1 MVDQLWMWVLPACAD
16 KPPIIVTAF
25 PQRSGRS
32 AGSSLTALV
41 SNIVDQIVESS
52 ERSIRGLAQAIVAE
66 CSKTYF
72 DPTSNRNDVLLQF
85 SEIYETSIGDIAE
98 SETRRFRELRDS
110 IRESSFQSPD
120 PRDNIQESGSQSP
133 DPAFDKN
140 RTLLND
146 SLDISTDIENLR
158 QIKDIRD
165 ELNIMLSVFHQQNKV
180 VQAMTRTLREI
191 NIEQS
196 SPAKWPMTANPIDS
210 MSYTL
215 EDGNARKA
223 YNLTLPAV
231 VGRSIDEVKRLDHFA
246 ERTAKAIEQLLDLKH
261 KQANLALTQG
271 IYKINDGTDRQGKTV
286 MYFTVATII
295 FVRKSPP
302 GLSSVTFC

>member
-1 MVDQLWMWVLPACAD
+1 M
-16 KPPIIVTAF
+16 
-25 PQRSGRS
+25 
-32 AGSSLTALV
+32 
-41 SNIVDQIVESS
+41 
-52 ERSIRGLAQAIVAE
+52 
-66 CSKTYF
+66 
-72 DPTSNRNDVLLQF
+72 
-85 SEIYETSIGDIAE
+85 
-98 SETRRFRELRDS
+98 
-110 IRESSFQSPD
+110 
-120 PRDNIQESGSQSP
+120 
-133 DPAFDKN
+133 
-140 RTLLND
+140 ND

-196 SPAKWPMTANPIDS
+196 SPAKWPMTTNPIDS

-246 ERTAKAIEQLLDLKH
+246 ERTAKAVSNQHYCSFVPNWVYTLSDVKVL
-261 KQANLALTQG
+261 NLGSLF
-271 IYKINDGTDRQGKTV
+271 R
-286 MYFTVATII
+286 
-295 FVRKSPP
+295 
-302 GLSSVTFC
+302 LSNC